1 MNTIVIQNC
10 INFINKILSF
20 MSEPKIKKLEELEIG
35 LEAITDNFL
44 LNMTQTYIESYDKE
58 IKADKKWRKEN
69 GLVVERNDDKREIL
83 IKFGMLTYH
92 RTYYYDKQNDTYI
105 YLVDEALGIDPYERI
120 STAVAADMVEYS
132 SDNSYAKSSQYA
144 TGGIVS
150 RQTVMNKTRKLN
162 EEKLKIETKG
172 PKRKVQVLHIDAD
185 EDHVALQDG
194 KNAIVPLITIYEG
207 TKRIA
212 KRGQCINPHHIH
224 GFGQGIEETWLK
236 VANYIYD
243 RYDIDYL
250 KRIYIHGDGAL
261 WIKTGLEWLPKSK
274 TVLDKYHLN
283 KAILEATAG
292 QEQYRKA
299 VYSSIYEGDLP
310 RFCKLV
316 DELKQT
322 AQSPK
327 KRERI
332 NQFKNYIKNNWK
344 AITIYKKEGVDGSC
358 TEGHISH
365 VLSSRFSSRPMGW
378 SKKGLKAIA
387 DIRIYCQNGGKITP
401 NHFTKAKQ
409 QYNIKLETIKKA
421 KEVFSKTTYE
431 KLNNIPVFNMGKK
444 TPISTILKGIQRS
457 GYAI

>member
-1 MNTIVIQNC
+1 VNTIVIQNC
-10 INFINKILSF
+10 KNFIHKIMNF
-20 MSEPKIKKLEELEIG
+20 MSEPNDKKLEELETG
-35 LEAITDNFL
+35 LETITFDFI
-44 LNMTQTYIESYDKE
+44 LNMMKIYVENLDKE
-58 IKADKKWRKEN
+58 IKADKKWRRKN
-69 GLVVERNDDKREIL
+69 GIVVERNSDKREIFT
-83 IKFGMLTYH
+83 KFGVLTYH
-92 RTYYYDKQNDTYI
+92 RTYFYDKKNDTYI
-105 YLVDEALGIDPYERI
+105 YLVDTVLGIDPYDRI

-132 SDNSYAKSSQYA
+132 GDNSYAKSSQYT
-144 TGGIVS
+144 TGGLIS
-150 RQTVMNKTRKLN
+150 RQTVMNKTRKLK
-162 EEKLKIETKG
+162 EEKLKMEAEG
-172 PKRKVQVLHIDAD
+172 PKRKMQVIHIDAD
-185 EDHVALQDG
+185 EDHVALQNG
-194 KNAIVPLITIYEG
+194 KNAIVPLIPY
-207 TKRIA
+207 
-212 KRGQCINPHHIH
+212 HIH
-224 GFGQGIEETWLK
+224 GYGQNLEETWLK

-261 WIKTGLEWLPKSK
+261 WIKTGQEWLPKSK
-274 TVLDKYHLN
+274 MVLDKYHLN

-299 VYSSIYEGDLP
+299 IYSSIYEGDLP

-316 DELKQT
+316 NELKHSV
-322 AQSPK
+322 QSPK

-332 NQFKNYIKNNWK
+332 NQFKNYIKNNWE
-344 AITIYKKEGVDGSC
+344 AITIYKQEGVGGSC

-409 QYNIKLETIKKA
+409 QYKIKQETIKKG
-421 KEVFSKTTYE
+421 KEVFSKTTHE
-431 KLNNIPVFNMGKK
+431 KLNNIPAFNMGKK

-457 GYAI
+457 GYVI

>member
-10 INFINKILSF
+10 KNFINKILSF
-20 MSEPKIKKLEELEIG
+20 MSETHTNKLEELETG
-35 LEAITDNFL
+35 LETITYDFI
-44 LNMTQTYIESYDKE
+44 LNMMKIYAESLDKE
-58 IKADKKWRKEN
+58 IKADKKWRKQN
-69 GLVVERNDDKREIL
+69 GLVVERNNDKREIL
-83 IKFGMLTYH
+83 TKFGILTYN
-92 RTYYYDKQNDTYI
+92 RTYFYDKKSCTYVHLI
-105 YLVDEALGIDPYERI
+105 DEALGIDPYDRV

-207 TKRIA
+207 TKRTA
-212 KRGQCINPHHIH
+212 KRGECINPHHIH
-224 GFGQGIEETWLK
+224 GFGQDLEETWLK

-261 WIKTGLEWLPKSK
+261 WIKTGQEWLPKSK
-274 TVLDKYHLN
+274 MVLDKYHLN

-299 VYSSIYEGDLP
+299 IYSSIYEGDLP

-316 DELKQT
+316 DELKHNV
-322 AQSPK
+322 QSPK
-327 KRERI
+327 KRKRI
-332 NQFKNYIKNNWK
+332 NQFKNYIKNNWE
-344 AITIYKKEGVDGSC
+344 AITIYKQDGVDGSC

-444 TPISTILKGIQRS
+444 TPISTILKGIQQS

>member
-1 MNTIVIQNC
+1 
-10 INFINKILSF
+10 

-132 SDNSYAKSSQYA
+132 SDNSYAKSSLHA

-310 RFCKLV
+310 RFSKLV
-316 DELKQT
+316 NELKQT

-344 AITIYKKEGVDGSC
+344 AITIYKKEGVGGSC

>member
-1 MNTIVIQNC
+1 MAQEY
-10 INFINKILSF
+10 S
-20 MSEPKIKKLEELEIG
+20 KLEELETG
-35 LEAITDNFL
+35 LETITYDFI
-44 LNMTQTYIESYDKE
+44 LNMMKIYAENLDKE
-58 IKADKKWRKEN
+58 IKADKKWRKQN
-69 GLVVERNDDKREIL
+69 GLVVERNNDKREIL
-83 IKFGMLTYH
+83 TKFGMLTYH
-92 RTYYYDKQNDTYI
+92 RTYFYHKKNDTYI
-105 YLVDEALGIDPYERI
+105 YLVDEALGIAPYDRV

-132 SDNSYAKSSQYA
+132 SDNSYAKSSLHA

-150 RQTVMNKTRKLN
+150 RQTVMNKTRKVN
-162 EEKLKIETKG
+162 EEKLKIETES
-172 PKRKVQVLHIDAD
+172 PKRKVQVLHIDVD

-194 KNAIVPLITIYEG
+194 KNAIAPLITIYEG

-261 WIKTGLEWLPKSK
+261 WIKTGQEWLPKSK
-274 TVLDKYHLN
+274 MVLDKYHLN
-283 KAILEATAG
+283 KALLEATAG
-292 QEQYRKA
+292 QWQYRKA
-299 VYSSIYEGDLP
+299 IYSSIYEGDLP

-316 DELKQT
+316 DELKHNV
-322 AQSPK
+322 QSPK
-327 KRERI
+327 KRKRI
-332 NQFKNYIKNNWK
+332 NQIKNYIKNNWK
-344 AITIYKKEGVDGSC
+344 AITIYKKDGVDGSC

-457 GYAI
+457 GYAIQLVLYQKDRGYL

>member
-1 MNTIVIQNC
+1 
-10 INFINKILSF
+10 
-20 MSEPKIKKLEELEIG
+20 
-35 LEAITDNFL
+35 
-44 LNMTQTYIESYDKE
+44 
-58 IKADKKWRKEN
+58 
-69 GLVVERNDDKREIL
+69 
-83 IKFGMLTYH
+83 
-92 RTYYYDKQNDTYI
+92 
-105 YLVDEALGIDPYERI
+105 
-120 STAVAADMVEYS
+120 MVEYS
-132 SDNSYAKSSQYA
+132 SDNSYAKSSLHA

-150 RQTVMNKTRKLN
+150 RQTVMNKTRKVN
-162 EEKLKIETKG
+162 EEKLKIETES

-212 KRGQCINPHHIH
+212 KRGECINPHHIH
-224 GFGQGIEETWLK
+224 GFGQDLEETWLK

-283 KAILEATAG
+283 KALLEATAG

-310 RFCKLV
+310 RFSKLV
-316 DELKQT
+316 DELKHNV
-322 AQSPK
+322 QSPK
-327 KRERI
+327 KRKRI
-332 NQFKNYIKNNWK
+332 NQFKNYIKNNWE
-344 AITIYKKEGVDGSC
+344 AITIYKQDGVDGSC